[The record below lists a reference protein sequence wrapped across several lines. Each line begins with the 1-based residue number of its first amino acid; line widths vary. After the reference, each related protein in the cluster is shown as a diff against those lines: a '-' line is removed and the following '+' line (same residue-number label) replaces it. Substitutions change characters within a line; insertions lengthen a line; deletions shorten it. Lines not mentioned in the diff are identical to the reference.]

1 MRLRSAGLYVLA
13 RRVGENR
20 MFSPTQSLRRLSES
34 SLGRTA
40 LPPSQ
45 PHAATS
51 AAAPPATPSRSSAR
65 RSIWGSVMARE
76 PPAIPP
82 GDHRAQ
88 GRRIHEE
95 HQEYM
100 GDREADEDP
109 HDPEVPVARRLET
122 AEQ

>member
-20 MFSPTQSLRRLSES
+20 MFSPTQSFRRLSDS

-45 PHAATS
+45 PHAATNP
-51 AAAPPATPSRSSAR
+51 AAPPAAASLMNPR
-65 RSIWGSVMARE
+65 RSVVGDDASMPLCLSPCASVMTRK
-76 PPAIPP
+76 PPAVPP

-88 GRRIHEE
+88 RGGVHEE
-95 HQEYM
+95 HQ
-100 GDREADEDP
+100 
-109 HDPEVPVARRLET
+109 
-122 AEQ
+122 